1 MSNICLITSTGIKN
15 NLRSKIVLIVYI
27 IVLLI
32 CASAVVVS
40 ISILAIQPELDKEQP
55 DKLILERY
63 LGVIVYSTSLITI
76 GIYFNSFAFKSLTR
90 EKSRGIIA
98 SLLAAPL
105 TAKDIWLGKSLA
117 IFIPAL
123 IFGEAFTLIVLIILN
138 YIYFIPGT
146 GFLINP
152 WIALSSFLAAP
163 LIYFCLSLMTHLIGL
178 TGKPASAD
186 VIANIF
192 LPVIVSL
199 SINLAMQNIL
209 DVNSW
214 SFTAANLGIAAIIFI
229 ITIPLLRR
237 LTNENI
243 VLSG

>member
-1 MSNICLITSTGIKN
+1 MSSISLIINTGIKN
-15 NLRSKIVLIVYI
+15 NLRSKITLIIYI

-32 CASAVVVS
+32 CASAMVIS
-40 ISILAIQPELDKEQP
+40 ISFLLIKPELGNKQP

-63 LGVIVYSTSLITI
+63 LGVILHSTSLITI
-76 GIYFNSFAFKSLTR
+76 GIYFNSFAFQSLAR

-105 TAKDIWLGKSLA
+105 IAKDIWLGKSLA
-117 IFIPAL
+117 IFLPAL
-123 IFGEAFTLIVLIILN
+123 IFGEAFTFIVLIILN
-138 YIYFIPGT
+138 YIYFIPVT

-152 WIALSSFLAAP
+152 WMALSSFLAAP
-163 LIYFCLSLMTHLIGL
+163 LMYFCLSLMTHLIGL
-178 TGKPASAD
+178 TGKPASAN
-186 VIANIF
+186 VIVTIF
-192 LPVIVSL
+192 LPVIVNI
-199 SINLAMQNIL
+199 SINLAIHNIL

-214 SFTAANLGIAAIIFI
+214 PFTVANLGIAAIIFI